1 MTMHEAVMSRH
12 FDWRRAMLHGITLAG
27 DNLRDYDEP
36 EAWIAMWELL
46 CEAARVSRAFD
57 GPPPMGYPEKSSL
70 PDAPEEMTP
79 WQKQMAYLRGELDE
93 MPEDEP
99 TPPAPTSA
107 EVSRAEAVL
116 HLWHT
121 HALWRGAYPH
131 PFKRQIYRL
140 AEGAPLGQVIR
151 MTGMKRSEVLAMK
164 RKASYQML
172 RAAGVGA

>member
-1 MTMHEAVMSRH
+1 MSKH
-12 FDWRRAMLHGITLAG
+12 FDWRRAMLHGIALV
-27 DNLRDYDEP
+27 DKNWRDYDEP
-36 EAWIAMWELL
+36 EAWAVMWELL

-57 GPPPMGYPEKSSL
+57 GPPAMGYPEKSSL

-93 MPEDEP
+93 LPQDEP

-116 HLWHT
+116 DLWHS

-131 PFKRQIYRL
+131 PCKRHIYRL
-140 AEGAPLGQVIR
+140 ADGATLGQVMR
-151 MTGMKRSEVLAMK
+151 LTGMKRHEVLALK
-164 RKASYQML
+164 RKAAIEML
-172 RAAGVGA
+172 RVVSG